1 MIDYSIFMWKSP
13 LKEDAVEMAY
23 AKNQV
28 RKVLTFDEFVK
39 HISDHNGVFTRGT
52 VKGVVSDTCSCL
64 VEQLLMGNKVQ
75 FGELGIFSISITSEP
90 ATSLKNFSE
99 DNIKEVNI
107 LFNPGEDFENLRSK
121 AEFNLVASRAV
132 QTATIKAVKAN
143 ETTVDLEAAKKK
155 KNSADDDGNNTPTG
169 PTTPSDKG
177 DTGSGS
183 GSQAGGGSSTGD
195 STGGSSSEDKG
206 GNNLD

>member
-28 RKVLTFDEFVK
+28 RKVLTFDELVK

-52 VKGVVSDTCSCL
+52 VKGVVSDTCACL

-90 ATSLKNFSE
+90 AATLKEFSE

-132 QTATIKAVKAN
+132 QAATIKAVKAN
-143 ETTVDLEAAKKK
+143 ETSVDLEAAKKK
-155 KNSADDDGNNTPTG
+155 NDSSDNSGNEDKKPSDGNSTPAGGDSNT
-169 PTTPSDKG
+169 
-177 DTGSGS
+177 DTG
-183 GSQAGGGSSTGD
+183 
-195 STGGSSSEDKG
+195 EDNG
-206 GNNLD
+206 EVSLE

>member
-1 MIDYSIFMWKSP
+1 MIDYSIFMWKSS

-39 HISDHNGVFTRGT
+39 HISDHTGVFTRGT

-90 ATSLKNFSE
+90 AATLKEFSE

-132 QTATIKAVKAN
+132 QAATIKAVKAN
-143 ETTVDLEAAKKK
+143 ETSVDLEAAKKK
-155 KNSADDDGNNTPTG
+155 NDSSDNSGNEDKKPSDGNSTPTG
-169 PTTPSDKG
+169 G
-177 DTGSGS
+177 DTGTD
-183 GSQAGGGSSTGD
+183 TGD
-195 STGGSSSEDKG
+195 GKDEVNFK
-206 GNNLD
+206 

>member
-1 MIDYSIFMWKSP
+1 MIDYSIFLWKSP

-28 RKVLTFDEFVK
+28 RKVLPFDDFVK

-52 VKGVVSDTCSCL
+52 VKGVVSDTCACL

-75 FGELGIFSISITSEP
+75 FGELGIFSISITCEP
-90 ATSLKNFSE
+90 AATLKEFSE

-132 QTATIKAVKAN
+132 QAATIKAVKAN
-143 ETTVDLEAAKKK
+143 ETNVDLEAVKKK
-155 KNSADDDGNNTPTG
+155 PTSSGNGDSKPSGGSTPSGGTPSEGNTPSG
-169 PTTPSDKG
+169 G
-177 DTGSGS
+177 EGSENS
-183 GSQAGGGSSTGD
+183 GNTDSGAG
-195 STGGSSSEDKG
+195 ED
-206 GNNLD
+206 NEL

>member
-90 ATSLKNFSE
+90 AATLKEFSE

-132 QTATIKAVKAN
+132 QAATIKAVKAN
-143 ETTVDLEAAKKK
+143 ETSVDLEAAKKK
-155 KNSADDDGNNTPTG
+155 NDSSDNSGNEDKKPSDGNSTQAG
-169 PTTPSDKG
+169 G
-177 DTGSGS
+177 DTGTD
-183 GSQAGGGSSTGD
+183 TG
-195 STGGSSSEDKG
+195 ED
-206 GNNLD
+206 NVEVNLE

>member
-1 MIDYSIFMWKSP
+1 MGKRMIDYSIFMWKSP
-13 LKEDAVEMAY
+13 LKQDAVEMAY

-28 RKVLTFDEFVK
+28 RKVLTFDEFVR

-64 VEQLLMGNKVQ
+64 VEQLLMGHKVQ
-75 FGELGIFSISITSEP
+75 CGELGIFGISITSEP
-90 ATSLKNFSE
+90 AASLKEFSE

-132 QTATIKAVKAN
+132 QAATIKAVKAN
-143 ETTVDLEAAKKK
+143 ETTVDLEAAKRRNDTPDDRDEGD
-155 KNSADDDGNNTPTG
+155 KNPGSDTPG
-169 PTTPSDKG
+169 GG
-177 DTGSGS
+177 DTGTGS
-183 GSQAGGGSSTGD
+183 GEDGGVD
-195 STGGSSSEDKG
+195 I
-206 GNNLD
+206 N

>member
-90 ATSLKNFSE
+90 AATLKEFSE

-132 QTATIKAVKAN
+132 QAATIKAVKAN
-143 ETTVDLEAAKKK
+143 ETSVDLEAAKKK
-155 KNSADDDGNNTPTG
+155 NDSSDNSGNEDKKPSDGNSTPT
-169 PTTPSDKG
+169 SG
-177 DTGSGS
+177 DTGTD
-183 GSQAGGGSSTGD
+183 TGD
-195 STGGSSSEDKG
+195 GKDEVNFK
-206 GNNLD
+206 